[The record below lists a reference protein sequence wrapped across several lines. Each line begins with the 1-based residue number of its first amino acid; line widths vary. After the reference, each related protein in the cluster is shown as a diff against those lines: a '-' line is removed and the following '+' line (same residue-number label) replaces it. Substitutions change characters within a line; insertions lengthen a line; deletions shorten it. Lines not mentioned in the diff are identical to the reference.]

1 MLYQCI
7 CDFHIESSQCGAQC
21 SACEITSPCTHRS
34 SHQLVKFLR
43 FRQVKR
49 WKFGVV
55 ACTACLKVSPEAIEA
70 TFLCQ
75 MLPSC
80 YSLSGSLQESSLQ
93 HSLSSLALGITCSTD
108 SRHQRDGPRSHK
120 AYVWGTAAY
129 WQMVPSAWVEDD
141 KLACAEKEAASGCC
155 SLFFLQAGVRSGACK
170 GILPYL
176 HPRLLNWT

>member
-141 KLACAEKEAASGCC
+141 SWLAQRKKLPQDVAACFSCKLGLDRVLAKGC
-155 SLFFLQAGVRSGACK
+155 
-170 GILPYL
+170 YL
-176 HPRLLNWT
+176 TCTQGF